1 MRFFVFFLI
10 ISPLIFSKDEIQT
23 YNFKN
28 DFDEKRF
35 YSLQKEVSCPLCEG
49 SSIAGSNAPI
59 AVDIKNKIYLD
70 IVKGKSNEEILTNL
84 RDIFG
89 NDVTY
94 KPAFENNMIL
104 WFLPVVLLLAIVF
117 AARIFLKKNA

>member
-10 ISPLIFSKDEIQT
+10 ISSLIFSKDEIHT

-28 DFDEKRF
+28 DFDEKRV
-35 YSLQKEVSCPLCEG
+35 YTLQKEVSCPLCEG

-94 KPAFENNMIL
+94 KPTFENNMIL

-117 AARIFLKKNA
+117 AARIFLKKNV